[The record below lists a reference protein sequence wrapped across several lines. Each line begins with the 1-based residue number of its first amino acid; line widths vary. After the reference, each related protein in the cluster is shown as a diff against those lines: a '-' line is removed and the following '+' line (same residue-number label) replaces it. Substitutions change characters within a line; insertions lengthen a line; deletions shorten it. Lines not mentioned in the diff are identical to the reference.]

1 MPLPEP
7 VAGDRAAAQHICGF
21 DAEAQRRLQIYADL
35 LRRWQ
40 PTINLVAPN
49 TLPVLWTRHIAD
61 SWQVADAALMAR
73 RWVDLGSGG
82 GFPGLVTAI
91 RLADSPGAHVDLI
104 DSDRR
109 KCAFLRE
116 VSRETG
122 VPAHVHCGRIEDVLP
137 AIAAHVEA
145 VSARALAPLATLM
158 AYAAPLITAGATG
171 IFMKGKDAER
181 ELTGFHCP
189 DTILLSS
196 IASATASDAR
206 LIIARRREAVPSD
219 PVS

>member
-1 MPLPEP
+1 VPAPDSD
-7 VAGDRAAAQHICGF
+7 VAAAQKIAGF
-21 DAEAQRRLQIYADL
+21 DRDSIRRLEIYAHL

-49 TLPVLWTRHIAD
+49 TLPVLWTRHFAD
-61 SWQVADAALMAR
+61 SWQVSDAAPSAR

-91 RLADSPGAHVDLI
+91 RLADSPGAQIDLI

-122 VPAHVHCGRIEDVLP
+122 VPARIHCGRIEDILP
-137 AIAAHVEA
+137 SLEGKIDAL
-145 VSARALAPLATLM
+145 SARALAPLQTLLDF
-158 AYAAPLITAGATG
+158 AVPIIAEGAVG
-171 IFMKGKDAER
+171 IFMKGKDADR
-181 ELTGFHCP
+181 ELTGLSHP

-196 IASATASDAR
+196 IASTTATDAR
-206 LIIARRREAVPSD
+206 LIVVRRREPAASD